1 VTTFSE
7 TPHLRIVH
15 IISGLGA
22 GGAENMLCKL
32 LSQTTRACFAPEVIS
47 LTDRGQLG
55 DKIEALDIPV
65 NALNMR
71 RGVPNPVGLIKLAKL
86 LRERKPA
93 LIQTWMYHADVLGGL
108 VAKAVTDVPIVWNIR
123 ASQLSWAVDKK
134 TFLVLKASAL
144 LSNKIPTKI
153 ISCSEDAYNLHA
165 KLGYDAA
172 KVIVIPNGFDL
183 ASYKIDSAAR
193 ASIGEELG
201 IPPEVPIVGLV
212 TRFHPQKDIHNF
224 VQAAALL
231 RREIPNPHFVMSG
244 TGISWDTPELAQ
256 WVAAV
261 NLRDCFHLLGRRV
274 DIPRLTAAFDVA
286 SSSSAF
292 GEGFPNVLGEAMACG
307 VPCVATDVGDSA
319 LIIGDTGI
327 VVPPKNPQALA
338 DGWKKILMMEVEERR
353 NLGRA
358 ARRRIEE
365 NFSLDSVVAR
375 YENLYRELLTSP

>member
-1 VTTFSE
+1 
-7 TPHLRIVH
+7 
-15 IISGLGA
+15 
-22 GGAENMLCKL
+22 MLCKL
-32 LSQTTRACFAPEVIS
+32 LSQTNKAYFAPEVIS

-55 DKIEALDIPV
+55 DKIEALGVPV
-65 NALNMR
+65 HTINMR

-86 LRERKPA
+86 LRERKPG
-93 LIQTWMYHADVLGGL
+93 LIQTWMYHADLLGGL
-108 VAKAVTDVPIVWNIR
+108 VAKVVSDAPIVWNIR
-123 ASQLSWAVDKK
+123 ASQLSWSVDKK
-134 TFLVLKASAL
+134 TFIVLKASAF
-144 LSNKIPTKI
+144 LSAKVPTKI
-153 ISCSEDAYNLHA
+153 ISCSEDAYNLHT
-165 KLGYDAA
+165 KLGYDAT

-231 RREIPNPHFVMSG
+231 RREIPNVHFIMSG

-256 WVAAV
+256 WITEV

-274 DIPRLTAAFDVA
+274 DIPKLTAAFDVA

-327 VVPPKNPQALA
+327 IVPPKNPQALA
-338 DGWKKILMMEVEERR
+338 DGWGKILMMDVEERR
-353 NLGRA
+353 NLGQA
-358 ARRRIEE
+358 ARQRIEE